1 MKEKE
6 WQRFALQSV
15 VLLAAV
21 LVLSVFRPGD
31 ITGDNSIKV
40 MADGTAVLN
49 NSNEVQK
56 QPGQKKKVSAYE
68 LPVKTDKAQ
77 ITERSSIY
85 IEIKKS
91 AVPTG
96 AVVYLSD
103 EYMEQGIRLVIESA
117 KGRKLKNEDIARH
130 NNGRKYTGK
139 VNKKNKK
146 DIAESINIRYS
157 VKKKKYRTELAL
169 KTKHLYAPA
178 LYETDKAYFI
188 SLARPRDVYDKII
201 VVDAGHGG
209 IDEGTSS
216 ARGDHEKD
224 YNLLV
229 LKELKQLLDKT
240 DIKVYYT
247 RLTDRRVTKAARTN
261 LANNLEA
268 DLFISIHCNSSG
280 KNGKNDKAYGVETLY
295 SRRKPLNS
303 KLGNKK
309 LSQILLN
316 NVAEEIGNKK
326 RGVIRREGLYI
337 MHHSEVPASI
347 IEIGYMSNKSDLKYI
362 LKKSGR
368 EKVAKGIYKGIM
380 EALE

>member
-6 WQRFALQSV
+6 WQRFAVQSV
-15 VLLAAV
+15 VLLVVV
-21 LVLSVFRPGD
+21 LALSVFRPGD
-31 ITGDNSIKV
+31 IIGDNSTKV

-49 NSNEVQK
+49 DSNTVKK
-56 QPGQKKKVSAYE
+56 QSGQKKKNSGYE
-68 LPVKTDKAQ
+68 LPVKTDKAH
-77 ITERSSIY
+77 ITGRSSIY
-85 IEIKKS
+85 IEIKKP

-96 AVVYLSD
+96 AAVYLSD
-103 EYMEQGIRLVIESA
+103 EYMEQGIRLVIEGA
-117 KGRKLKNEDIARH
+117 KGRNLKNGDVARY

-139 VNKKNKK
+139 VNKRNKK
-146 DIAESINIRYS
+146 DIVESINIRYS
-157 VKKKKYRTELAL
+157 VKKKKYRTELEL
-169 KTKHLYAPA
+169 KTKHLYAPV
-178 LYETDKAYFI
+178 LYETDKSYFI
-188 SLARPRDVYDKII
+188 SLAKPRDVYDKII

-209 IDEGTSS
+209 IDEGASS

-247 RLTDRRVTKAARTN
+247 RLTDRKVTKAARTN

-280 KNGKNDKAYGVETLY
+280 KSGKNNKAYGVETLY
-295 SRRKPLNS
+295 SKRKPLNS
-303 KLGNKK
+303 RLGNKK
-309 LSQILLN
+309 LSQIILN
-316 NVAEEIGNKK
+316 NLADEIGNKK

-347 IEIGYMSNKSDLKYI
+347 VEIGYMSNKSDLKYI
-362 LKKSGR
+362 LKKSGQK
-368 EKVAKGIYKGIM
+368 KVAKGIYKGIM